1 MAATYRRGTFD
12 DGSLLGSKESLECQI
27 NSIAQSWS
35 VLSGEGN
42 PDHAVKAMDAV
53 LNRLVDKEA
62 RIIRLFTPPFATSV
76 RDPGY
81 IKAYPPGVRE
91 NGGQYTHAATW
102 VVMALA
108 ELNRGDDA
116 MACFE
121 LLNPITHARDK
132 ASAEH
137 YRVEPY
143 TVAADV
149 YGEGALK
156 GRGGWTWYTGSAGWL
171 YRAAVEGILGIRLK
185 NGRIFV
191 RPALPS
197 GWDGFSAEIEHSG
210 VKYRISVS
218 KSSHPDGYTVVINGS
233 EVAHPHEGYSVG

>member
-1 MAATYRRGTFD
+1 MD
-12 DGSLLGSKESLECQI
+12 
-27 NSIAQSWS
+27 S
-35 VLSGEGN
+35 VLE
-42 PDHAVKAMDAV
+42 
-53 LNRLVDKEA
+53 RLVDEET
-62 RIIRLFTPPFATSV
+62 RIIRLFTPPFANSSK
-76 RDPGY
+76 DPGY

-108 ELNRGDDA
+108 ELNRGDEA
-116 MACFE
+116 LRCFE
-121 LLNPITHARDK
+121 LLNPITHSKSK

-143 TVAADV
+143 TIAADV

-171 YRAAVEGILGIRLK
+171 YRAAVEGILGIRIK
-185 NGRIFV
+185 NGRLHV
-191 RPALPS
+191 RPALPTQ
-197 GWDGFSAEIEHSG
+197 WDGFAAEIEHAG

-218 KSSHPDGYTVVINGS
+218 KSSQPEGYNLTINGS
-233 EVAHPHEGYSVG
+233 EVANPAEGYPVG